1 MGYQYQLSKT
11 EDGKDIEIGR
21 NSVIEK
27 RGHVIKFTLEEL
39 SQNHV
44 QLEKLDKELT
54 AQSEHERAKM
64 KNIEEHHAFVL
75 GLSDEDLFT
84 AHMYANAKALLT
96 QCEAKRKEIADT
108 LISDRQEIADIKA
121 QIPGLDVPEP
131 VAIPQRP
138 GGVME
143 AINEAQQNSS
153 EA

>member
-1 MGYQYQLSKT
+1 MGYQYELSKT